1 MSAHMTPDEFR
12 LAAHRVIDDL
22 CDYWRTIEDRPVLCT
37 AKPGDIAE
45 LLPAHAPEH
54 PESWDA
60 ILGDI
65 DRIVI
70 PGLTHWQ
77 SPGFF
82 AFFPANASFPAV
94 LGDLLSTG
102 LGVNGMLWAT
112 SPAATEIETRVLDWL
127 AELLGLPERF
137 RSPGGVGGG
146 VIHGTASEAVLTA
159 LVAARHRSAT
169 LAAKGHAPHCTI
181 YASSQAHSSIVKA
194 AMVAGLAANP
204 DDRTHLRLIDTDTDH
219 AMNPAALARAMRD
232 DVQAGRVPTFV
243 VATVGTTSS
252 TAVDPLMTIGPICR
266 EFGAW
271 LHVDAAFNGSALV
284 CPEHR
289 WMIEGVEHA
298 DSFNMNPHKWLLTSF
313 DCSCFWT
320 SDRRSLTA
328 ALSVTP
334 EYLRNAASSSGAVID
349 YRDWQIP
356 LGRRFRAL
364 KLWFVIRHYGA
375 AGLRAYIR
383 EHVRVA
389 QEFESWIIGDDRF
402 EIAAPRTTSLVCFR
416 LRPVAGESIEQADAR
431 SRDLLS
437 ALNATGKVY
446 LTHTTL
452 PDQASRPRHTLRM
465 AIGSTLTE
473 ERHVRAAWELIRA
486 SVP

>member
-1 MSAHMTPDEFR
+1 MTPEEFR
-12 LAAHRVIDDL
+12 LAAHRAIDAL
-22 CDYWRTIEDRPVLCT
+22 CDYWRTIESRPVLCEK
-37 AKPGDIAE
+37 KPGEIAAM
-45 LLPAHAPEH
+45 LPAHAPED
-54 PESWDA
+54 PEPWDA
-60 ILGDI
+60 ILGDV
-65 DRIVI
+65 DRIVL

-77 SPGFF
+77 SPSFF

-94 LGDLLSTG
+94 LGDLISTG

-127 AELLGLPERF
+127 AELLGLPESF
-137 RSPGGVGGG
+137 RSVGGVGGG

-159 LVAARHRSAT
+159 LVAARHRVISR
-169 LAAKGHAPHCTI
+169 AANRPAPHCTI
-181 YASSQAHSSIVKA
+181 YASTQAHSSIVKA
-194 AMVAGLAANP
+194 AMIAGLAANP
-204 DDRTHLRLIDTDTDH
+204 DDRTHLRLIETDADH

-232 DVQAGRVPTFV
+232 DAAAGRVPTFV

-252 TAVDPLMTIGPICR
+252 TAVDPLARIGPICR
-266 EFGAW
+266 EHNAW
-271 LHVDAAFNGSALV
+271 LHVDAAFSGSALV

-289 WMIEGVEHA
+289 WMIDGVEHA

-383 EHVRVA
+383 EHVRLA
-389 QEFESWIIGDDRF
+389 EMFESWIRSDDRF
-402 EIAAPRTTSLVCFR
+402 EIAAPRTSALVCFR
-416 LRPVAGESIEQADAR
+416 MRPAKGEAIEQADAR
-431 SRDLLS
+431 SRNLLS
-437 ALNATGKVY
+437 TLNASGKIY

-452 PDQASRPRHTLRM
+452 SDAAGQPRHTLRM

-473 ERHVRAAWELIRA
+473 ERHVRAAWDLISDA
-486 SVP
+486 VA